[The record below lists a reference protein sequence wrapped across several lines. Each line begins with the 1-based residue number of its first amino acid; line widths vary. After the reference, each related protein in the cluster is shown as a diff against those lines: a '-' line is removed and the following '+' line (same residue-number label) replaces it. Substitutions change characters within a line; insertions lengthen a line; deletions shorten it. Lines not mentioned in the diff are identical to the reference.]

1 MSLGTALGCGIQ
13 ALEALEGTTFYPS
26 GEQGSD
32 REETVQICTASGTST
47 ETSSQE
53 TTPRGELS

>member
-32 REETVQICTASGTST
+32 REETVQIFTASGTST
-47 ETSSQE
+47 ET
-53 TTPRGELS
+53 